1 MRDRQ
6 ELKGKYIECFLKE
19 EESLEELH
27 HAISE
32 AGLHCCDH
40 CGYITDELVR
50 FKDYDFTQSNVLK
63 KDYENL
69 SGKIKNFITYLN
81 KEDFK
86 GNKFQ

>member
-6 ELKGKYIECFLKE
+6 ELIGNYLDEFE
-19 EESLEELH
+19 GDNQEELH

-40 CGYITDELVR
+40 CGYITAELVR

-63 KDYENL
+63 TDYNTLCDDCYEYL
-69 SGKIKNFITYLN
+69 YSLDFVKPIKNN
-81 KEDFK
+81 
-86 GNKFQ
+86 

>member
-6 ELKGKYIECFLKE
+6 ELRGEYIAKFEGDNQ
-19 EESLEELH
+19 EELQ

-50 FKDYDFTQSNVLK
+50 FKDYDFTQEKVLAT
-63 KDYENL
+63 DYNTLCDDCYE
-69 SGKIKNFITYLN
+69 YLYSLGLVSPI
-81 KEDFK
+81 KED
-86 GNKFQ
+86 